1 MVPRRDRSAHAGMI
15 AAMRVIYDKE
25 EAIAL
30 FRGRWFG
37 SQDADAA
44 RVVREVLDAV
54 RQRGDEAVREFSE
67 RYDGVRLDD
76 FRVPAE
82 SFDRAAAE
90 VGEALSEAIGLA
102 AERITSFYRKQ
113 PSPGFL
119 EEADG
124 SLLGQLVRPLERV
137 GCYVPGGTAPLFSSL
152 LMTAVPARVAGVDE
166 VVAVTPPG
174 RDGTVA
180 PAILVAAR
188 AAGVSTVYR
197 IGGAQAIAALAY
209 GTESV
214 RRVDKI
220 VGPGN
225 RFVVLAKQAVYGLV
239 GIESLPGPTET
250 MVLADE
256 GARLEHVVAD
266 LLAQAEHAGAQPV
279 LVTTSRSLAA
289 AVPEALERALADL
302 PTAASARASLADR
315 GYLVLVEGLDDGVEV
330 ANAYA
335 PEHLCLLVDRPMELL
350 PGVRN
355 AGGLFVGHS
364 SMEALGDYLA
374 GPSHVMPTGGSAR
387 FSSSVNVSDFQKLIP
402 VVGIGEELLSVV
414 GPAAARMAR
423 AEGLE
428 AHARAIE
435 ARISPEGK

>member
-1 MVPRRDRSAHAGMI
+1 
-15 AAMRVIYDKE
+15 MRVIHGKD

-30 FRGRWFG
+30 FHRRGFASDDG
-37 SQDADAA
+37 DDAG
-44 RVVREVLDAV
+44 VVREVLDAV
-54 RQRGDEAVREFSE
+54 RRRGDEAVREFSE
-67 RYDGVRLDD
+67 RYDGVRLEH

-82 SFDRAAAE
+82 SFDRAADE
-90 VGEALSEAIGLA
+90 VGEALGDAIALA
-102 AERITSFYRKQ
+102 ADRITSFYRKQ

-119 EEADG
+119 EEEDG

-166 VVAVTPPG
+166 VVAVTPPR

-209 GTESV
+209 GTETV
-214 RRVDKI
+214 QRVDKI

-256 GARLEHVVAD
+256 GAQLEHVVAD
-266 LLAQAEHAGAQPV
+266 LLAQAEHAGSQPV

-289 AVPEALERALADL
+289 AVPDALERSLADL
-302 PTAASARASLADR
+302 PTAAAARASLTDR
-315 GYLVLVEGLDDGVEV
+315 GYLVVVEGLDDGVEV

-350 PGVRN
+350 PLVRN
-355 AGGLFVGHS
+355 AGGLFLGHS

-374 GPSHVMPTGGSAR
+374 GPSHVMPTGGTAR
-387 FSSSVNVSDFQKLIP
+387 FSSFVNVSDFQKLIP
-402 VVGIGEELLSVV
+402 VVGIGEELLSAV

-435 ARISPEGK
+435 ARIAKTC